1 MEFLAIFLSSLITLV
16 SPAGFVVDRVAQN
29 AIRKQFKSVE
39 QLDVRIDN
47 APSYQLVQGKVDRV
61 RISGRGL
68 FPADDI
74 RLDVLEVE
82 TDPIQ
87 LEASRLRRGKTQLEK
102 PLRAGVRLV
111 LTQADLN
118 RALRS
123 PTVLKR
129 LTSLGVNA
137 LGQSNGSQRSQRYSL
152 LNPRL
157 TFVANQRLQLQA
169 ELQEASDPTTL
180 NIVAESGV
188 EIIAGRQLRLTNP
201 TVFINKE
208 AVPEQVIRPI
218 VKGIS
223 DQADLHLLE
232 KSGITARILQLNLTE
247 NQISMA
253 AFVQIVPN
261 PSRQRAKSNL

>member
-29 AIRKQFKSVE
+29 TLRKQFKSVE
-39 QLDVRIDN
+39 QLEVRIDN
-47 APSYQLVQGKVDRV
+47 APNYQLVQGKVDRV
-61 RISGRGL
+61 RIAGRGV
-68 FPADDI
+68 FPAEDI
-74 RLDVLEVE
+74 RLEALEVE

-87 LEASRLRRGKTQLEK
+87 LEARRLRRGKPQLEK

-129 LTSLGVNA
+129 LTALGFSA
-137 LGQSNGSQRSQRYSL
+137 LGQSSRQRPQRYSL
-152 LNPRL
+152 LNPRIAL
-157 TFVANQRLQLQA
+157 LPNQRLQLQA
-169 ELQEASDPTTL
+169 ELQESNDPATL

-188 EIIAGRQLRLTNP
+188 EIIAGRQLRLINP
-201 TVFINKE
+201 TLLINNE

-218 VKGIS
+218 ANGLADQS
-223 DQADLHLLE
+223 DLRQLE
-232 KSGITARILQLNLTE
+232 KSGITARILQLHVTE
-247 NQISMA
+247 KQINVA
-253 AFVQIVPN
+253 AFVQIAPDQ
-261 PSRQRAKSNL
+261 PRQRTSPQR

>member
-1 MEFLAIFLSSLITLV
+1 MEFLTIFLSSLITLI

-29 AIRKQFKSVE
+29 TIRKQFKSVE
-39 QLDVRIDN
+39 QLEVRIDN
-47 APSYQLVQGKVDRV
+47 TPSYQLVQGKVDRV
-61 RISGRGL
+61 RIAGRGL
-68 FPADDI
+68 FPAEDI

-87 LEASRLRRGKTQLEK
+87 LEARRLRQGKPQLEK

-129 LTSLGVNA
+129 LTSLGINA
-137 LGQSNGSQRSQRYSL
+137 LGQSDRQRPQRYSL

-157 TFVANQRLQLQA
+157 TLLAHQRLQLQA

-180 NIVAESGV
+180 KILAESGV
-188 EIIAGRQLRLTNP
+188 EIVAGRQLHLINP
-201 TVFINKE
+201 TVQINNA
-208 AVPEQVIRPI
+208 AVPEQVIRSI
-218 VKGIS
+218 ANGIS
-223 DQADLHLLE
+223 DQSNLRRLE
-232 KSGITARILQLNLTE
+232 PSGITARILQLNITE
-247 NQISMA
+247 KQIDVA

-261 PSRQRAKSNL
+261 QSRHRAKPNS